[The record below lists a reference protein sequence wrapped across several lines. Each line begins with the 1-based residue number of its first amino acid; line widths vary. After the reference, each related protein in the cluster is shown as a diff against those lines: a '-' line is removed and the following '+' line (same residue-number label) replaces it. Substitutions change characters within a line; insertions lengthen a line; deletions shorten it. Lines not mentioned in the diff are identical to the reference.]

1 MNAQATHQVRQPRH
15 VRLIPLDGY
24 SVSRPALS
32 SALVALLTWNVKP
45 ALTPPLPVLLL
56 TWNLAL
62 AGRPAPGQAGFRR
75 EPALYIHGRCQK
87 AGVGKQIQP
96 TRRAAGLGERDW
108 WRSGPGSH
116 HQQYVQR
123 GTPRTSFADPACGL
137 SATHEPLQ
145 QFCDGASASPT
156 LSPGNG
162 TFAPSWSPTLPP
174 GNGTSVSCELY
185 YFTLV
190 RALPSCPGVACS
202 RAFAELHAVCAPNL
216 LGSFPLVYLWH

>member
-1 MNAQATHQVRQPRH
+1 MGDARKPELANR
-15 VRLIPLDGY
+15 Y
-24 SVSRPALS
+24 N
-32 SALVALLTWNVKP
+32 LL
-45 ALTPPLPVLLL
+45 AVLLD
-56 TWNLAL
+56 
-62 AGRPAPGQAGFRR
+62 
-75 EPALYIHGRCQK
+75 
-87 AGVGKQIQP
+87 
-96 TRRAAGLGERDW
+96 LGWDW

-137 SATHEPLQ
+137 AATAATHEPLQ

-190 RALPSCPGVACS
+190 RALPRYPGVAFS

-216 LGSFPLVYLWH
+216 LGAFRSCICGTESPGLGWPRSASTILRWTYIPVCQLRLRLPQRDAA